1 MQAHN
6 KINTDKKITQFT
18 AIGGSEINWYTHK
31 LMWFYKARPL
41 QEPFGKIIRRSINF
55 ILFLAETMYLFVKV
69 MITIILLYK
78 GLTPII
84 LAKKKPGNS
93 YCPAFLLLEL
103 LLQFLFFRFIPLFT
117 SIGSSES

>member
-18 AIGGSEINWYTHK
+18 AIAESEINWYTHK
-31 LMWFYKARPL
+31 LMWFYKAKPL
-41 QEPFGKIIRRSINF
+41 QEAFSKMIRRSRNF

-84 LAKKKPGNS
+84 LAKKSRANHT
-93 YCPAFLLLEL
+93 AR
-103 LLQFLFFRFIPLFT
+103 LFYY
-117 SIGSSES
+117 